1 MKTAEILGVK
11 KTGMLESYISD
22 MMRRNRV
29 YGLSICL
36 IKEGRLIYSRGFGLR
51 SLHPPLPATT
61 DTLYGIG
68 SSTKIFTALAVLKLV
83 ERSKVNLHDP
93 VAKYIK
99 GLRSGSREDDMTIHQ
114 LLSHTTG
121 YPDLGMA
128 MGTLGQPLGEQD
140 VWSPLGSLDDLV
152 TLINDA
158 RTERVTSNGNVFM
171 YWNEGYVL
179 LGKVIEESSGENYQD
194 FVRKNI
200 LLPLDMKRS
209 TFDGSQLE
217 SDYDSMV
224 GYYTDK
230 NDRKIPRK
238 FPSHPLGYADGGLIS
253 SVSELSHLVSMLLN
267 GGNYKGNRIIK
278 KESLEKA
285 FSPHIEV
292 KFTAERK
299 RRTFYGYGILIDKD
313 FLGFKKLGH
322 GGNVAVSSA
331 YFGFIPDLNI
341 GVTLASN
348 SDFWAQPV
356 ADYAFALLMGDD
368 PEKLPFVSFQ
378 RKAETLIGRYET
390 FKGSNRMQIL
400 MKGSSLFMEVG
411 NPGQANSM
419 PLVIEG
425 NKIFLILGP
434 NKVNLD
440 VSVVSRNDVTIRF
453 ERFLFHKV
461 GRM

>member
-1 MKTAEILGVK
+1 MLGTQ
-11 KTGMLESYISD
+11 KTGMIGSYISD

-36 IKEGRLIYSRGFGLR
+36 MEEGKIIYSRGFGLR
-51 SLHPPLPATT
+51 SLHPPLPATS

-83 ERSKVNLHDP
+83 EKSKVNLQDS
-93 VAKYIK
+93 VGEYIK
-99 GLRSGSREDDMTIHQ
+99 GLRSGSKENDMTIHQ

-158 RTERVTSNGNVFM
+158 KKERVSSDGDVFM

-179 LGKVIEESSGENYQD
+179 LGKVIEEASGESYQD

-209 TFDGSQLE
+209 TFDGSALE
-217 SDYDSMV
+217 TDSDSMV

-230 NDRKIPRK
+230 HDRKIPRK
-238 FPSHPLGYADGGLIS
+238 FPSHPLGFADGGLIS
-253 SVSELSHLVSMLLN
+253 SVSELSNLVSMLLN
-267 GGNYKGNRIIK
+267 EGNYKGKRIIN
-278 KESLEKA
+278 KELLEKA
-285 FSPHIEV
+285 FSPQVEV

-299 RRTFYGYGILIDKD
+299 RKTFYGYGIFIDKD
-313 FLGFKKLGH
+313 FLGFQKFGH

-331 YFGFIPDLNI
+331 YFGFVPGLNI

-356 ADYAFALLMGDD
+356 ADYALALSMDKD
-368 PEKLPFVSFQ
+368 PEKLPYVSFQ
-378 RKAETLIGRYET
+378 RKVETLIGRYET
-390 FKGSNRMQIL
+390 FKGSNKMQIL
-400 MKGSSLFMEVG
+400 LKGSSLFMEVG
-411 NPGQANSM
+411 NPGQSNSM
-419 PLVIEG
+419 PLMIDG
-425 NKIFLILGP
+425 NKIFLVLGP
-434 NKVNLD
+434 NKVNLE
-440 VSVVSRNDVTIRF
+440 VSAVSKNDITIRF
-453 ERFLFHKV
+453 ERYLFHKI
-461 GRM
+461 GKI

>member
-1 MKTAEILGVK
+1 MLGTQ
-11 KTGMLESYISD
+11 KTGMIGSYISD

-36 IKEGRLIYSRGFGLR
+36 MEEGKIIYSRGFGLR
-51 SLHPPLPATT
+51 SLHPPLPATS

-83 ERSKVNLHDP
+83 EKSKVNLQDS
-93 VAKYIK
+93 VGEYIK
-99 GLRSGSREDDMTIHQ
+99 GLRSGSKENDMTIHQ

-158 RTERVTSNGNVFM
+158 KKERVSSDGDVFM

-179 LGKVIEESSGENYQD
+179 LGKVIEEASGESYQD
-194 FVRKNI
+194 FVRKKI

-209 TFDGSQLE
+209 TFDGSALE
-217 SDYDSMV
+217 TDSDSMV

-230 NDRKIPRK
+230 HDRKIPRK
-238 FPSHPLGYADGGLIS
+238 FPSHPLGFADGGLIS
-253 SVSELSHLVSMLLN
+253 SVSELSNLVSMLLN
-267 GGNYKGNRIIK
+267 EGNYKGKRIIN
-278 KESLEKA
+278 KELLEKA
-285 FSPHIEV
+285 FSPQVEV

-299 RRTFYGYGILIDKD
+299 RKTFYGYGIFIDKD
-313 FLGFKKLGH
+313 FLGFQKFGH

-331 YFGFIPDLNI
+331 YFGFVPGLNI

-356 ADYAFALLMGDD
+356 ADYALALSMGKD
-368 PEKLPFVSFQ
+368 PEKLPYVSFQ
-378 RKAETLIGRYET
+378 RKVETLIGRYET
-390 FKGSNRMQIL
+390 FKGSNKMQIL
-400 MKGSSLFMEVG
+400 LKGSSLFMEVG
-411 NPGQANSM
+411 NPGQSNSM
-419 PLVIEG
+419 PLMIDG
-425 NKIFLILGP
+425 NKIFLVLGP
-434 NKVNLD
+434 NKVNLE
-440 VSVVSRNDVTIRF
+440 VSAVSKNDITIRF
-453 ERFLFHKV
+453 ERYLFHKI
-461 GRM
+461 GKI

>member
-1 MKTAEILGVK
+1 MLGTQ
-11 KTGMLESYISD
+11 KTGMIGSYISD

-36 IKEGRLIYSRGFGLR
+36 MEEGKIIYSRGFGLR
-51 SLHPPLPATT
+51 SLHPPLPATS

-83 ERSKVNLHDP
+83 EKSKVNLQDS
-93 VAKYIK
+93 VGEYIK
-99 GLRSGSREDDMTIHQ
+99 GLRSGSKENDMTIHQ

-158 RTERVTSNGNVFM
+158 KNERVSSDGDVFM

-179 LGKVIEESSGENYQD
+179 LGKVIEEASGESYQD
-194 FVRKNI
+194 FVRKKI

-209 TFDGSQLE
+209 TFDGSALE
-217 SDYDSMV
+217 TDSDSMV

-230 NDRKIPRK
+230 HDRKIPKK
-238 FPSHPLGYADGGLIS
+238 FPSHPLGFADGGLIS
-253 SVSELSHLVSMLLN
+253 SVSELSNLVSMLLN
-267 GGNYKGNRIIK
+267 EGNYKGKRIIN
-278 KESLEKA
+278 KELLEKA
-285 FSPHIEV
+285 FSPQVEV

-299 RRTFYGYGILIDKD
+299 RKTFYGYGIFIDKD
-313 FLGFKKLGH
+313 FLGFQKFGH

-331 YFGFIPDLNI
+331 YFGFVPGLNI

-356 ADYAFALLMGDD
+356 ADYALALSMDKD
-368 PEKLPFVSFQ
+368 PEKLPYVSFQ

-390 FKGSNRMQIL
+390 FKGSNKMQIL
-400 MKGSSLFMEVG
+400 LKGSSLFMEVG
-411 NPGQANSM
+411 NPGQSNSM
-419 PLVIEG
+419 PLMIDG
-425 NKIFLILGP
+425 NKIFLVLGP
-434 NKVNLD
+434 NKVNLE
-440 VSVVSRNDVTIRF
+440 VSAVSKNDITIRF
-453 ERFLFHKV
+453 ERYLFHKI
-461 GRM
+461 GKI

>member
-1 MKTAEILGVK
+1 MLGTQ
-11 KTGMLESYISD
+11 KTGMIDSYISD

-36 IKEGRLIYSRGFGLR
+36 IKEGKIIYSRGFGLR
-51 SLHPPLPATT
+51 SLHPPLPATS

-83 ERSKVNLHDP
+83 EKSKVNLQDS
-93 VAKYIK
+93 VGEYIK
-99 GLRSGSREDDMTIHQ
+99 GLRSGSKENDMTIHQ

-158 RTERVTSNGNVFM
+158 KNERVSSDGDVFM

-179 LGKVIEESSGENYQD
+179 LGKVIEEASGESYQD

-209 TFDGSQLE
+209 TFDGSALE
-217 SDYDSMV
+217 TDSDSMV

-230 NDRKIPRK
+230 HDRKIPRK
-238 FPSHPLGYADGGLIS
+238 FPSHPLGFADGGLIS
-253 SVSELSHLVSMLLN
+253 SVSELSNLVSMLLN
-267 GGNYKGNRIIK
+267 GGNYKGKRIIK
-278 KESLEKA
+278 KGLLEKA
-285 FSPHIEV
+285 FSPQVEV
-292 KFTAERK
+292 KFTAEMKRK
-299 RRTFYGYGILIDKD
+299 TFYGYGIFIDKD
-313 FLGFKKLGH
+313 FLGFRKFGH

-331 YFGFIPDLNI
+331 YFGFVPDLNI

-356 ADYAFALLMGDD
+356 ADYALALSMDKD
-368 PEKLPFVSFQ
+368 PEKLPYVSFQ

-390 FKGSNRMQIL
+390 FKGSNKMQIL
-400 MKGSSLFMEVG
+400 LKGSSLFMEVG
-411 NPGQANSM
+411 NPGQSNSM
-419 PLVIEG
+419 PLMIDG
-425 NKIFLILGP
+425 NKIFLVLGP
-434 NKVNLD
+434 NKVNLE
-440 VSVVSRNDVTIRF
+440 VSIVSKNDVTIRF
-453 ERFLFHKV
+453 ERYLFHKI
-461 GRM
+461 GKI